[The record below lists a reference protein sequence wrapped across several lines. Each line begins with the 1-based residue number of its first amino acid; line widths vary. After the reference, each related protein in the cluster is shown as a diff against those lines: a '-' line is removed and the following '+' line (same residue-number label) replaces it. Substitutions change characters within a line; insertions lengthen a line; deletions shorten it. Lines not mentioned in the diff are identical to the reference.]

1 MNGIAESDKPF
12 EWSATPIPQ
21 QSEETKAVIQQGTN
35 VVIMQQENVSDQEVY
50 AAYEFAKFLGSYEA
64 NLYWTMN
71 TGYLPIRQSVV
82 DSEEYQNYISESGDM
97 TKLAGPAQA
106 DYYFYDLV
114 FTNDDFTSYNVRTAA
129 GVAVENVVL
138 NGMEPAQAVEE
149 ALRSLNLK

>member
-1 MNGIAESDKPF
+1 MSGPFTSGLVQMYIGSTSGASHIVNGIAESDKPF

-35 VVIMQQENVSDQEVY
+35 VVIMQQENISDQEVY

-82 DSEEYQNYISESGDM
+82 DSEEYQNYI
-97 TKLAGPAQA
+97 
-106 DYYFYDLV
+106 
-114 FTNDDFTSYNVRTAA
+114 
-129 GVAVENVVL
+129 
-138 NGMEPAQAVEE
+138 
-149 ALRSLNLK
+149 LNLVI